1 MESTYVEK
9 EGGGDS
15 MGDAVA
21 RVSGSGGSATADINT
36 IANSYRSQDVSA
48 G

>member
-1 MESTYVEK
+1 MESTYVEE

-21 RVSGSGGSATADINT
+21 RVSGLGGSATADINT